1 MGSRE
6 VVASECA
13 FGGYPVNAEGRADRA
28 YPGYARTYRASRRSE
43 PSTIFFNAGTGR
55 SRHSSKQVLIF
66 SGSVPNGKKQDHA
79 ECIDTEK
86 THRETV
92 QKCELFFHL
101 WVRVAD

>member
-43 PSTIFFNAGTGR
+43 PSTIFSTPEPVGQGTVA
-55 SRHSSKQVLIF
+55 SR
-66 SGSVPNGKKQDHA
+66 
-79 ECIDTEK
+79 C
-86 THRETV
+86 
-92 QKCELFFHL
+92 
-101 WVRVAD
+101 